1 MDPASRYRFLGIP
14 SSTSSSSSLA
24 DGNGDS
30 NGNGDELN
38 EDDILW
44 TNDYTD
50 QSLSNSSSSSP
61 TTTSANNLQSKS
73 NHLTAF
79 PKNSGILAA
88 LPETNHNTVLYRK
101 PSLQSSSSASSSS
114 SSRAIPLIPR
124 SPHVAEYASQSVPI
138 RKLNQSAPMNVPVLS
153 IAMAKQRNSRFKE
166 DDDGEFDGDE
176 EMLPPHEIVAR
187 GSRRSPKTTFSVLE
201 GVGRTLKGRDLR
213 QVRNA
218 VWRQTGVIIYHTL
231 QDSFEDEAIAL
242 QWLSI
247 GIVTFECGDDFEFD
261 RDEEMLLP
269 REIEAVVFWCLKGQV
284 KWLNTNQE
292 DVEGDLQWLF
302 PDLSISQLKPA
313 PKQKQGNLLCFAE
326 AEAMAATRL
335 HSL

>member
-1 MDPASRYRFLGIP
+1 MDPTTRYRFLGIP
-14 SSTSSSSSLA
+14 SSISSSSSA

-50 QSLSNSSSSSP
+50 QSLSNSPISAP
-61 TTTSANNLQSKS
+61 PTTSAYNLQNKS

-88 LPETNHNTVLYRK
+88 LPESNHNTVLYRK
-101 PSLQSSSSASSSS
+101 PSLASSSSSSSS

-138 RKLNQSAPMNVPVLS
+138 RKLNQSAPMNVPMLS

-166 DDDGEFDGDE
+166 EDDGEFDGDE

-213 QVRNA
+213 QEMQIGEINSNKLC
-218 VWRQTGVIIYHTL
+218 WP
-231 QDSFEDEAIAL
+231 EAY
-242 QWLSI
+242 
-247 GIVTFECGDDFEFD
+247 
-261 RDEEMLLP
+261 REE
-269 REIEAVVFWCLKGQV
+269 
-284 KWLNTNQE
+284 
-292 DVEGDLQWLF
+292 
-302 PDLSISQLKPA
+302 
-313 PKQKQGNLLCFAE
+313 
-326 AEAMAATRL
+326 
-335 HSL
+335 

>member
-1 MDPASRYRFLGIP
+1 MTPTPSDPHTFRPPQAPLSLSVSLHFSSPTSTPAPLLSATSVPTNPCSPFYYIYIFVFFLFFFPKIYKYTYKILYLPALRIINSPSIEKNRMDPASRYRFLGIP

-101 PSLQSSSSASSSS
+101 PSLPSSSSSSSS

-218 VWRQTGVIIYHTL
+218 VWRQTGFL
-231 QDSFEDEAIAL
+231 D
-242 QWLSI
+242 
-247 GIVTFECGDDFEFD
+247 
-261 RDEEMLLP
+261 
-269 REIEAVVFWCLKGQV
+269 
-284 KWLNTNQE
+284 
-292 DVEGDLQWLF
+292 
-302 PDLSISQLKPA
+302 
-313 PKQKQGNLLCFAE
+313 
-326 AEAMAATRL
+326 
-335 HSL
+335 